1 MTTALRDFI
10 KNPTAAELELV
21 ARYGMQPEDAR
32 RERAFLAFAE
42 TGLPHRRME
51 AWKWT
56 DFKAALKALETP
68 AAASAKDPLPHD
80 GALVFRFTPKGFEAP
95 ANLPDGIR
103 MVAQPGVQAFPGA
116 EDVPMGA
123 LAAALAGGGNRPAT
137 LAFEITSGDA
147 PRLHFVFEGAGEASF
162 ARIVFLIRSGASLT
176 LTESYLGGAGLTA
189 SVLEFDLEENAK
201 LNRTIFQRGGAD
213 EALAVTGIAHLG
225 AEAEMTQTTLAFGAK
240 VARMET
246 RVVHQASGSK
256 LNLNAAYLSGNG
268 FHADITT
275 NVRHG
280 APSCV
285 TRQLT
290 KGAVLDG
297 GTGVFQGKFFVP
309 RKTGQHTDA
318 DMQHQAL
325 LLEDGAQVFAK
336 PELEIYA
343 DDVECAHGN
352 TCGAL
357 DDAQMFYL
365 RQRGIPE
372 TQARAM
378 LTEAF
383 IAEAL
388 GMADEAVRDVL
399 LAEAQ
404 NWLSS

>member
-10 KNPTAAELELV
+10 KNPTPAELELV
-21 ARYGMQPEDAR
+21 ARYGAQPEDSR

-68 AAASAKDPLPHD
+68 AAASAKDPLPHE
-80 GALVFRFTPKGFEAP
+80 GALVFRFTPNGFEAP
-95 ANLPDGIR
+95 VNMPEGIR
-103 MVAQPGVQAFPGA
+103 MVEQPGMQAFPGA
-116 EDVPMGA
+116 ENVPLGA
-123 LAAALAGGGNRPAT
+123 LAAALSGGGKRPAT
-137 LAFEITSGDA
+137 LIFEITSGNL
-147 PRLHFVFEGAGEASF
+147 PRLHFVFSGSGQASF
-162 ARIVFLIRSGASLT
+162 ARIVFLIRSGASLN
-176 LTESYLGGAGLTA
+176 LSESYLGGAGLT
-189 SVLEFDLEENAK
+189 STVLEFDLEQDTAI
-201 LNRTIFQRGGAD
+201 NRAIFQRGGAD

-225 AEAEMTQTTLAFGAK
+225 ANAEMTQTTLSFGAK

-246 RVVHQASGSK
+246 RVVHQATGAK
-256 LNLNAAYLSGNG
+256 LNLNAAYLSGRG
-268 FHADITT
+268 FHTDITT

-372 TQARAM
+372 NQARAM

-388 GMADEAVRDVL
+388 GKADNSVREVL

>member
-10 KNPTAAELELV
+10 KNPTTAELELV

-32 RERAFLAFAE
+32 RERAFLAFSD

-51 AWKWT
+51 AWKWS
-56 DFKAALKALETP
+56 DFKVALKAMETP
-68 AAASAKDPLPHD
+68 ASASARDPLPHE
-80 GALVFRFTPKGFEAP
+80 GALVFRFTPTGFEQPKA
-95 ANLPDGIR
+95 LPDGMR
-103 MVAQPGVQAFPGA
+103 MVAQPTTQALGGA
-116 EDVPMGA
+116 EDVPLGA
-123 LAAALAGGGNRPAT
+123 LAAALAGGGSRPAT
-137 LAFEITSGDA
+137 LTFEITSNEL
-147 PRLHFVFEGAGEASF
+147 PRLHFVFDGAGEASF
-162 ARIVFLIRSGASLT
+162 ARIIFIIRAGASLT
-176 LTESYLGGAGLTA
+176 VTESYLGGAGFTA
-189 SVLEFDLEENAK
+189 ALLEFNLEKGAR
-201 LNRTIFQRGGAD
+201 LNRTIYQRGAID
-213 EALAVTGIAHLG
+213 ESLAVTGLVNLDDDS
-225 AEAEMTQTTLAFGAK
+225 EATQTTLAFGAK
-240 VARMET
+240 VARLET
-246 RVVHQASGSK
+246 RAVHQGPGAK
-256 LNLNAAYLSGNG
+256 LTLNAAYLSGNG
-268 FHADITT
+268 FHTDITSH
-275 NVRHG
+275 VRHG
-280 APSCV
+280 APGCV

-290 KGAVLDG
+290 KGAVVDG

-325 LLEDGAQVFAK
+325 LLEDGAVVFAK

-388 GMADEAVRDVL
+388 STADESVRDEL
-399 LAEAQ
+399 LTEAQ

>member
-1 MTTALRDFI
+1 MTIALRDLI

-32 RERAFLAFAE
+32 RERAFQAFAE

-51 AWKWT
+51 AWKWS
-56 DFKAALKALETP
+56 DFKSALKALETP
-68 AAASAKDPLPHD
+68 GNASSADPLPHE
-80 GALVFRFTPKGFEAP
+80 GALVFRFTPSGFEQP
-95 ANLPDGIR
+95 AALPEGIR
-103 MVAQPGVQAFPGA
+103 MLAQPTAQAVGGA
-116 EDVPMGA
+116 EDVPLGA
-123 LAAALAGGGNRPAT
+123 LAAALAGSGSRPASLT
-137 LAFEITSGDA
+137 FEITSRDL
-147 PRLHFVFEGAGEASF
+147 PRIHFVFEGAGEASF
-162 ARIVFLIRSGASLT
+162 ARIIFVIRSGAAINV
-176 LTESYLGGAGLTA
+176 TESYLGGAGFTSAL
-189 SVLEFDLEENAK
+189 LEFSLEAGAQ
-201 LNRTIFQRGGAD
+201 LNRTTYQRGGSD
-213 EALAVTGIAHLG
+213 EALAVTSMLNL
-225 AEAEMTQTTLAFGAK
+225 EAESEVTQTTLAFGAK
-240 VARMET
+240 VARLET
-246 RVVHQASGSK
+246 RAVHQGTGAK
-256 LNLNAAYLSGNG
+256 LSLNAAYLSGSG
-268 FHADITT
+268 FHIDITT

-280 APSCV
+280 APACI

-297 GTGVFQGKFFVP
+297 GKGVFQGKFYVP
-309 RKTGQHTDA
+309 RKTGQQTDA

-325 LLEDGAQVFAK
+325 LLEDGAEVFAK

-357 DDAQMFYL
+357 DDAQLFYL

-372 TQARAM
+372 RQARGM

-388 GMADEAVRDVL
+388 GRADESVRDAL

-404 NWLSS
+404 AWLSS